1 VNLENSFSKIKVP
14 FSRSE
19 EEIMSDFKLMFSNCR
34 LYNEE
39 GSTIY
44 EVRLFMLLA
53 VFSIRFLFKKS
64 PVGVSA
70 FHFSANVSVV
80 VQFSFGIPFQGC
92 RVINI
97 TAYRTES
104 IRL

>member
-1 VNLENSFSKIKVP
+1 MIEGSGSVPLTNGSGSRRSKNIWIRIHNPAEKPFANQKSP

-44 EVRLFMLLA
+44 EVRLKMLLA
-53 VFSIRFLFKKS
+53 VFPF
-64 PVGVSA
+64 A
-70 FHFSANVSVV
+70 FD
-80 VQFSFGIPFQGC
+80 
-92 RVINI
+92 
-97 TAYRTES
+97 
-104 IRL
+104 